1 MLPDIV
7 IVAVVSLLAS
17 GLTLFS
23 GFGLGTLLMPAF
35 ALVFPVPVAI
45 AATAVVH
52 LANNLFKLGLLGRH
66 ADWPVALRFGV
77 PAALASL
84 LGALT
89 MVAVAASDKA
99 LDYSAFG
106 RSMTTTPVDLVIG
119 LLITAFAVLELRGRL
134 QGLRISAGLLPLGGL
149 VSGFFGGLSGNQ
161 GALRS
166 AFLIKAGLDKQAFVA
181 TGVVSAVM
189 VDTVRIGVYGS
200 AFAASGLDAAI
211 AGPGA
216 PLVLLACIAA
226 FLGAYIGKRLL
237 GKVTLLAVRRIVAIG
252 MVLVGIGL
260 AAGLV

>member
-1 MLPDIV
+1 MPDIA
-7 IVAVVSLLAS
+7 IVAVVALFAS

-35 ALVFPVPVAI
+35 ALVFPVPVAV

-66 ADWPVALRFGV
+66 ADWRVALRFGV

-84 LGALT
+84 FGALT
-89 MVAVAASDKA
+89 MVAVAASETV
-99 LDYSAFG
+99 LDYSVFG
-106 RSMTTTPVDLVIG
+106 HAGRTTPVDIVIG

-134 QGLRISAGLLPLGGL
+134 EGLRISAGLLPLGGL

-189 VDTVRIGVYGS
+189 VDTVRIGVYGT
-200 AFAASGLDAAI
+200 AFATSGLGAAMS
-211 AGPGA
+211 GPAA
-216 PLVLLACIAA
+216 PLVLVACIAA
-226 FLGAYIGKRLL
+226 FLGAYLGKRLL
-237 GKVTLLAVRRIVAIG
+237 GKVTLLAVRRVVAIG
-252 MVLVGIGL
+252 MIVIGVGL